1 MQRNRGVGG
10 GEGEGEGE
18 GADLEE
24 RVVAVRGGAVG
35 ADAGAAGEA
44 EDVALVLL
52 VVLVR
57 GARHEEALRHQAG
70 NPPGPHPHRRRRR
83 WISVSFSLPSSSFS
97 GKEPEP
103 LSSSRY
109 SGSTIA
115 WPGNSAR
122 PLALVC
128 SSSGGGGVRVQ
139 GAEPRRGGSSS
150 TLVRVSCLVAV
161 CRERKR
167 REREG
172 MLAGL
177 GVAGG
182 NDSLRP
188 LGDYL

>member
-10 GEGEGEGE
+10 GEGEGE

-70 NPPGPHPHRRRRR
+70 NPPGPHPL
-83 WISVSFSLPSSSFS
+83 LPAAAAGSPSPASSFS